1 MTGAAFGA
9 SIILFCLGFYTVIVR
24 RNLFKTIIGLSL
36 MEGAVLLF
44 IVASGYIAGGV
55 PPILPAAGSPVNPL
69 PHAFTLT
76 AIVIGASDI
85 ALAFAFVIKL
95 HRHVGSVDIDRIRG
109 LRG

>member
-1 MTGAAFGA
+1 MTGAGFGA
-9 SIILFCLGFYTVIVR
+9 AIILFCLGLYTVIVKL
-24 RNLFKTIIGLSL
+24 NLFKTIIGLSL

-44 IVASGYIAGGV
+44 IVTAGYVPGGV
-55 PPILPAAGSPVNPL
+55 PPILPAAGTPVNAL

-95 HRHVGSVDIDRIRG
+95 HRHFGSVDIDRIRG